1 MAKEMTAVEYLKEKA
16 RMTKVTEDDTRG
28 IGCSNCPISAEN
40 NGCGLLCSIFELM
53 HPEEAVSIIQKWA
66 EEHPPKTFLS
76 DLLEKYPKVPLSSGG
91 TPYVCVRH
99 LYPNSTCEKGMGN
112 SYCSECWRKP
122 LEV

>member
-1 MAKEMTAVEYLKEKA
+1 MAKEMTAVEYLKERA
-16 RMTKVTEDDTRG
+16 RMTNISENG
-28 IGCSNCPISAEN
+28 ICQIKCCTCPLGKEN
-40 NGCGLLCSIFELM
+40 NGTNIDCRMFVMLF
-53 HPEEAVSIIQKWA
+53 PEEAVSIIQKWA